1 MTKRI
6 FRNILL
12 TAVLALLL
20 SSALLVGTLYNVYEG
35 RISAEMRTEA
45 EYIVRA
51 LDMLPDDRT
60 YFTDFAPDNRVTL
73 IAPEGAVLYDSDADE
88 ARMDSHAQRP
98 EVLAALAEG
107 TGESTR
113 YSDTLSEVTIYYAR
127 RTADGNVLRIAST
140 RSSALGVFLSV
151 APQIIIMLLMVAAQ
165 CAAAFDRLP
174 LVQDVSILKSILC
187 AGLWAQFE
195 QKYSRKKEPDD
206 VSGSV

>member
-35 RISAEMRTEA
+35 RISTELRTEA

-60 YFTDFAPDNRVTL
+60 YFADFAPNNRVTL
-73 IAPEGAVLYDSDADE
+73 IAPGGSVLYDSDADE

-98 EVLAALAEG
+98 EVLDAL
-107 TGESTR
+107 ES
-113 YSDTLSEVTIYYAR
+113 
-127 RTADGNVLRIAST
+127 
-140 RSSALGVFLSV
+140 
-151 APQIIIMLLMVAAQ
+151 
-165 CAAAFDRLP
+165 
-174 LVQDVSILKSILC
+174 
-187 AGLWAQFE
+187 
-195 QKYSRKKEPDD
+195 
-206 VSGSV
+206 

>member
-20 SSALLVGTLYNVYEG
+20 TSALLVGTLYNVYEG
-35 RISAEMRTEA
+35 RISAELRTEA

-60 YFTDFAPDNRVTL
+60 YPTDLSPENRVTL
-73 IAPEGAVLYDSDADE
+73 IAPDGSVLYDSDADE

-98 EVLAALAEG
+98 EVLAALEKG
-107 TGESTR
+107 TGEATR
-113 YSDTLSEVTIYYAR
+113 YSDTISEVTIYYAR

-151 APQIIIMLLMVAAQ
+151 APQIIMMLLMVAALSLLI
-165 CAAAFDRLP
+165 AGSP
-174 LVQDVSILKSILC
+174 PIKLC
-187 AGLWAQFE
+187 
-195 QKYSRKKEPDD
+195 SP
-206 VSGSV
+206 SMT